1 MDYDPYM
8 SLFSTVFQDFRLFSF
23 SLRDNVSLGVPQD
36 DARVEKALRG
46 AALGKRLESLPNGI
60 DTSVYKNFDEHGFEP
75 SGGEAQKIALARAH
89 FCDRII
95 VFENGRI
102 LEQGTQ
108 EELMKKRGRFY
119 ELFRMQAQYYM
130 DQKE

>member
-8 SLFSTVFQDFRLFSF
+8 SLFSTVFQDSRLFSF

-36 DARVEKALRG
+36 DARVEKALRDAG
-46 AALGKRLESLPNGI
+46 LDPRAELELYERINDFARGKTAIYITHR
-60 DTSVYKNFDEHGFEP
+60 
-75 SGGEAQKIALARAH
+75 LARAH
-89 FCDRII
+89 FYDRII
-95 VFENGRI
+95 LFENGRI

-130 DQKE
+130 DQRE